1 MAEALSHASGEAP
14 ATTPGL
20 AYSVL
25 MPLAPWEPPEQV
37 AAALASL
44 VGQSLPC
51 AQLVVSADGPLP
63 AALEAVLAASGL
75 PLERLQGPGGE
86 GVGPVLQRGLLAC
99 RQELVVRADADD
111 LCLPE
116 RCARQVAAMAAR
128 PELAALSAPILE
140 FIEDPGR
147 PCSIRSVPVGAAAL
161 RRRSRWRNPLNHP
174 AVILRRRPV
183 LAVGGYRDRPG
194 FEDYDLWLRL
204 LQAGAALDN
213 LPQPLVLARVGPDHL
228 ARRRGLAYAA
238 KEWRF
243 LLACGRQGSLSWPR
257 LLLLAAL
264 RLPLRLVPALWQQR
278 FTESWLRARP
288 AALPGASGVGP
299 RLRQDGAAN
308 VDFPTRS

>member
-1 MAEALSHASGEAP
+1 MAETLLPQVPRERP
-14 ATTPGL
+14 

-44 VGQSLPC
+44 AGQSLGC
-51 AQLVVSADGPLP
+51 GQLVVSADGILP
-63 AALEAVLAASGL
+63 PALEAVLAASGL
-75 PLERLQGPGGE
+75 PVERLTGPGGE

-116 RCARQVAAMAAR
+116 RCALQVAAMLAR

-140 FIEDPGR
+140 FIEDPR
-147 PCSIRSVPVGAAAL
+147 HPCSTRSVPVGAAAL

-174 AVILRRRPV
+174 AVILRRQMV
-183 LAVGGYRDRPG
+183 LAVGGYRDCPG

-204 LQAGAALDN
+204 LQAGALLDN
-213 LPQPLVLARVGPDHL
+213 LAQPLVLARVGAHHL

-243 LLACGRQGSLSWPR
+243 LRACGSQGSFPWPR
-257 LLLLAAL
+257 VLLLALL
-264 RLPLRLVPALWQQR
+264 RLPVRLVPAGWQR
-278 FTESWLRARP
+278 HFTKNWLRVRPSGITGTESGGSQLRCDGGGRLDAPFRP
-288 AALPGASGVGP
+288 
-299 RLRQDGAAN
+299 
-308 VDFPTRS
+308 

>member
-1 MAEALSHASGEAP
+1 MPVASM
-14 ATTPGL
+14 PGAMPL
-20 AYSVL
+20 PPYSVL
-25 MPLAPWEPPEQV
+25 MPLAPWEPPAQV
-37 AAALASL
+37 AGAL
-44 VGQSLPC
+44 QSLAHQSLRC
-51 AQLVVSADGPLP
+51 TQLVVSADGPLP
-63 AALEAVLAASGL
+63 PDLAAVLAASDL
-75 PLERLQGPGGE
+75 QLERIDGPGDE

-116 RCARQVAAMAAR
+116 RCARQVAAMMAR

-140 FIEDPGR
+140 FIEDPR
-147 PCSIRSVPVGAAAL
+147 HLCSVRTVPVGASAL

-174 AVILRRRPV
+174 AVILRRRMV
-183 LAVGGYRDRPG
+183 LAAGGYRDRPG

-213 LPQPLVLARVGPDHL
+213 LAEPLVLAKVGADHL

-257 LLLLAAL
+257 LLLLALL
-264 RLPLRLVPALWQQR
+264 RIPVRLVPAGWQRR
-278 FTESWLRARP
+278 FTEGWLRGRP
-288 AALPGASGVGP
+288 AGLLDARSSVS
-299 RLRQDGAAN
+299 RLGRDSEAREN
-308 VDFPTRS
+308 S

>member
-1 MAEALSHASGEAP
+1 MTEVLPQASMEPP
-14 ATTPGL
+14 ATIQWP

-44 VGQSLPC
+44 AQQSLPC
-51 AQLVVSADGPLP
+51 AQLVVSVDGALSP
-63 AALEAVLAASGL
+63 ALEAVLATSGL
-75 PLERLQGPGGE
+75 PVERLHGPGGE

-116 RCARQVAAMAAR
+116 RCALQVAAMVAR

-140 FIEDPGR
+140 FIEDPHH
-147 PCSIRSVPVGAAAL
+147 PCSTRAVPVGAGAL

-174 AVILRRRPV
+174 AVILRRPRV

-204 LQAGAALDN
+204 LQAGALLDN
-213 LPQPLVLARVGPDHL
+213 LPQPLVLARVGAHHL
-228 ARRRGLAYAA
+228 ARRRGLVYAA
-238 KEWRF
+238 REWRF
-243 LLACGRQGSLSWPR
+243 LLAGGRQGSLRWPR
-257 LLLLAAL
+257 VLLLALL
-264 RLPLRLVPALWQQR
+264 RIPVRLVPAGWQRR

-288 AALPGASGVGP
+288 SRFRRLPGRPHGG
-299 RLRQDGAAN
+299 
-308 VDFPTRS
+308 

>member
-1 MAEALSHASGEAP
+1 MAEAVPQAP
-14 ATTPGL
+14 RELPT
-20 AYSVL
+20 YSVL

-44 VGQSLPC
+44 ARQSLPC
-51 AQLVVSADGPLP
+51 AQLVVSGDGPLP
-63 AALEAVLAASGL
+63 PALEAVLAASGL
-75 PLERLQGPGGE
+75 PVERLNGPGGE
-86 GVGPVLQRGLLAC
+86 GVGPVLQRGLRVC

-116 RCARQVAAMAAR
+116 RCALQVAAMVAR

-140 FIEDPGR
+140 FIEDPR
-147 PCSIRSVPVGAAAL
+147 HPCSTRAVPVGAAAL

-174 AVILRRRPV
+174 AVILRRSMV
-183 LAVGGYRDRPG
+183 LAVGGYRNRPG

-204 LQAGAALDN
+204 LQAGALLDN
-213 LPQPLVLARVGPDHL
+213 LPQPLVLARVGAHHL

-243 LLACGRQGSLSWPR
+243 LLACGRQGSLRWPR
-257 LLLLAAL
+257 VLLLALL
-264 RLPLRLVPALWQQR
+264 RLPVRLVPAGWQRR

-288 AALPGASGVGP
+288 AGGPGTELAGPQFHQDGGAGVDS
-299 RLRQDGAAN
+299 RLR
-308 VDFPTRS
+308 P